1 MKYNVFSQDR
11 FIRSVDAF
19 SSFDARKV
27 VATFNGG
34 SVTDFYAIRD
44 DLMTDRDRARME
56 GQTGLRSSRQ
66 WSKAVILLSSTA
78 EQRRKKS

>member
-1 MKYNVFSQDR
+1 MKYNVFNEAGR
-11 FIRSVDAF
+11 FMRTVEAF

-44 DLMTDRDRARME
+44 DLMTDRDRQRMPQQE
-56 GQTGLRSSRQ
+56 KGS
-66 WSKAVILLSSTA
+66 A
-78 EQRRKKS
+78 